1 MPHPVAKEFKPSEIE
16 FSAAIYELGEDG
28 DELEALVIK
37 FSGSYG
43 YGSAGYG
50 DAMYMIAI
58 RNYLVNCIFPYAIV
72 FDLRELSYEWG
83 NNIWDLFECDQPYAT
98 LMSDRSR
105 SQDSDVTTGVFESIE
120 PALDYLRPLARG
132 YQKSLS
138 E

>member
-1 MPHPVAKEFKPSEIE
+1 
-16 FSAAIYELGEDG
+16 
-28 DELEALVIK
+28 
-37 FSGSYG
+37 
-43 YGSAGYG
+43 
-50 DAMYMIAI
+50 MYMIAI